1 MAASNRN
8 WEVLRALVELGGVEQ
23 LRMMNEQNLLPMHFA
38 AMNNPNVQALRVLV
52 ELGGVEQ
59 LRATDE
65 DGMVPMHLAAQFNPS
80 AEVLRVLVELGGMQ
94 QLLATD
100 ENDRVPLHLAA
111 QSNSS
116 LEVIRYLL
124 GIGCDRNPCMRGGLT
139 PLQLAAL
146 DNGLPAVSAIFEAGA
161 DARHSYIAHLDMS
174 TVSITSVLSSYFADS
189 LTPLGAAVRS
199 PCIWHVS
206 PATAHQLSPD
216 MQRSALEGCCC
227 VCGRHGVSR

>member
-1 MAASNRN
+1 
-8 WEVLRALVELGGVEQ
+8 
-23 LRMMNEQNLLPMHFA
+23 
-38 AMNNPNVQALRVLV
+38 
-52 ELGGVEQ
+52 
-59 LRATDE
+59 
-65 DGMVPMHLAAQFNPS
+65 
-80 AEVLRVLVELGGMQ
+80 
-94 QLLATD
+94 
-100 ENDRVPLHLAA
+100 LHLAA

-124 GIGCDRNPCMRGGLT
+124 GIGCDRNPRMRGGLT
-139 PLQLAAL
+139 PLHLAAL
-146 DNGLPAVSAIFEAGA
+146 HNGLPAVSAIFEAGA
-161 DARHSYIAHLDMS
+161 DAPHVYISRA